1 MSEPEKNIL
10 VLEDERPLLEA
21 IRTKLALNG
30 FEVVS
35 ARSVE
40 EAWNHVQAD
49 IPFDA
54 VWLDHYLLG
63 KENGLDFL
71 VRLRSEKKLDN
82 VPVFVV
88 SNTASED
95 KKRAYLHLGAKK
107 YFMKADFRLEDIIT
121 DIKEAIAASNV

>member
-1 MSEPEKNIL
+1 MNETIGTIL

-21 IRTKLALNG
+21 IRIKLTRGG
-30 FEVVS
+30 FDVVS
-35 ARSVE
+35 ARSVDD
-40 EAWNHVQAD
+40 AWNRVRDD
-49 IPFDA
+49 IAFDA
-54 VWLDHYLLG
+54 IWLDHYLLG

-107 YFMKADFRLEDIIT
+107 YFIKADFRLEDIIA
-121 DIKEAIAASNV
+121 DIKEAIAKHA